1 MKAGQAHP
9 AAMGLRE
16 WALLLALS
24 VLWGGSFFLGKI
36 ALAELPPLTLVL
48 GRTGF
53 AAAALWPVVLAAGHG
68 MPRKIGVWRAFFV
81 MGLLNNLIPFGLIF
95 WGQTRIASGLASIL
109 NATTPLFTIVVA
121 HLLTRDERMTGNKL
135 GGVLL
140 GVAGVAVMV
149 GPDALLGGGFGAD
162 VAGQVAVLGAAL
174 SYGFASVYGRRFR
187 TMDLPPLVTAAGQ
200 ITATTA
206 MVVPLALLVDRPWSF
221 AAPPHAA
228 TWGAVLGLALLCTA
242 LGYVLY
248 FRILAVAGAT
258 SIALVTFLIPASAI
272 LLGATILGER
282 LAVRHFAGLALIG
295 LGLAAIDGRLPA
307 ALRRSRRRSEPPPVV
322 PPAG

>member
-1 MKAGQAHP
+1 M
-9 AAMGLRE
+9 MGVTE

-24 VLWGGSFFLGKI
+24 VLWGGSFFFGKV

-53 AAAALWPVVLAAGHG
+53 AAVALWPILLAAGHG
-68 MPRKIGVWRAFFV
+68 VPREGRIWRAFFA
-81 MGLLNNLIPFGLIF
+81 MGVLNNLVPFGLIF

-109 NATTPLFTIVVA
+109 NATTPLFTIIVA

-140 GVAGVAVMV
+140 GFVGVAVMV
-149 GPDALLGGGFGAD
+149 GPDALLGGFGVG

-174 SYGFASVYGRRFR
+174 SYGFAGVYGRRFR
-187 TMDLPPLVTAAGQ
+187 AMGLPPLVTAAGQ

-206 MVVPLALLVDRPWSF
+206 MVVPLVLLVDRPWSF
-221 AAPPHAA
+221 AAPPQAM

-242 LGYVLY
+242 LGYALY
-248 FRILAVAGAT
+248 FRILAAAGAT
-258 SIALVTFLIPASAI
+258 NIALVTFLIPASAI
-272 LLGATILGER
+272 LLGAMLLGER
-282 LAVRHFAGLALIG
+282 LAIRHFGGLALIG

-307 ALRRSRRRSEPPPVV
+307 AALRRCRRNEPSAAVPPP
-322 PPAG
+322 G

>member
-1 MKAGQAHP
+1 MKAGQVHP

-16 WALLLALS
+16 WALLLTLS
-24 VLWGGSFFLGKI
+24 VLWGGSFFLGKV

-68 MPRKIGVWRAFFV
+68 VPRKIGVWRAFFV

-121 HLLTRDERMTGNKL
+121 HLLTRDERMTGDKL

-140 GVAGVAVMV
+140 GFAGVAVMV
-149 GPDALLGGGFGAD
+149 GPDALFGGFGAG
-162 VAGQVAVLGAAL
+162 VAGQAAVLGAAL

-187 TMDLPPLVTAAGQ
+187 AMGLPPLVTAAGQ

-221 AAPPHAA
+221 AAPPQAA

-242 LGYVLY
+242 LGYALY

-258 SIALVTFLIPASAI
+258 NIALVTFLIPASAI

-307 ALRRSRRRSEPPPVV
+307 ALRRRSRRRSEPPPVV